1 MWYSRKTELMQIYLR
16 SLPGSVRLDV
26 DILQSHTQGRMSVIE
41 KARSLIF
48 ARQPPIATA
57 VAIGG
62 WRAVSKLMFYT
73 AWTCRAHAPCE
84 DERMFFFCRT

>member
-16 SLPGSVRLDV
+16 SIPGSVRLDV

-48 ARQPPIATA
+48 AP